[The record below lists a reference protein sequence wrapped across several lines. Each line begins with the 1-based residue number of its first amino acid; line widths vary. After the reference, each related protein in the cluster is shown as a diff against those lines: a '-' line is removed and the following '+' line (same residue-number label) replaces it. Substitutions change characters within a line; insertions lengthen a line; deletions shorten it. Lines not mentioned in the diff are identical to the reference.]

1 MSKRQEFLDRVRD
14 LQTDVKTR
22 LDKGKFVKEV
32 EKFCLEEAVKNL
44 ATAETHLQSFLQIHK
59 YRGG

>member
-1 MSKRQEFLDRVRD
+1 MSERQEFLDRVRD

-22 LDKGKFVKEV
+22 LDKGQFVKEV
-32 EKFCLEEAVKNL
+32 EKFCLEEALKNL
-44 ATAETHLQSFLQIHK
+44 SYAETHLQSFLQVDK